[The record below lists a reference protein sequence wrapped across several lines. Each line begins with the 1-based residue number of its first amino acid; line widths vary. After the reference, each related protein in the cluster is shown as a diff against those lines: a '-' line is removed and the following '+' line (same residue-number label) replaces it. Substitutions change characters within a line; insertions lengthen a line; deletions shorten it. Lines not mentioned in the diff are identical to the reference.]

1 MRGQPKTLKPIISAD
16 MQYSES
22 MRLIAP
28 DQIKDAIANL
38 AARFITRVRVEKRD
52 VIWTT
57 FKIEDRFD
65 NHRQIWIATVSVEE
79 VK

>member
-1 MRGQPKTLKPIISAD
+1 MKGQPAKLKPIVSAT

-22 MRLIAP
+22 MKLIAP
-28 DQIKDAIANL
+28 DQINDAIANL
-38 AARFITRVRVEKRD
+38 AARFITRIRIEERKVN
-52 VIWTT
+52 WAT

-65 NHRQIWIATVSVEE
+65 NHRNIWVATVSVEE